1 MELFSEYVPTT
12 WSRRGLEDAG
22 YVGFCRFGALRES
35 RPPKDP
41 GIYVLLR
48 EVEAAPVFLERS
60 LATKRESFTVD
71 APLLE
76 REWVP
81 DAQVVY
87 IGMATAGDRQDGIH
101 RRLKQYRRTGDGR
114 AVNHG
119 GGVWIFQ
126 LADAMDLKVCWKAA
140 PDADNGFIVELEHAL
155 LADFVHR
162 YGRLP
167 FANRKP

>member
-1 MELFSEYVPTT
+1 MESFSEYAPAT

-22 YVGFCRFGALRES
+22 YLGFCRFGALRES
-35 RPPKDP
+35 RPPTDP

-48 EVEAAPVFLERS
+48 ESDSAPVFLDQS

-71 APLLE
+71 VALLE

-81 DAQVVY
+81 GAQVVY
-87 IGMATAGDRQDGIH
+87 IGKATAGRNHDGIH

-114 AVNHG
+114 ADNHS

-126 LADAMDLKVCWKAA
+126 LADAMDLTVCWKAA
-140 PDADNGFIVELEHAL
+140 PGADDGRIAELEHAL
-155 LADFVHR
+155 LADFVHL

-167 FANRKP
+167 FANRVP